1 MWTLSGILTV
11 FLILALTACP
21 PFEPPPDR
29 LTLNPVPF
37 SRLPGWDKD
46 ALWLAIPAFLRSCAT
61 FKARK
66 DTAPFYRNQ
75 RPAAEDFVFFGSIAD
90 WRPPCEEAKKIASG
104 DNEAARGFFE
114 HWFQPYLAANNG
126 EEGGFFTGYYEAEL
140 HGSLQAS
147 ERFWVPLYRRPNDL
161 ITIDLGLFRDDLRGR
176 RLAGRVR
183 DRRLVPFEVRAEING
198 GALKGKNLE
207 LLWVDDP
214 ADAFFLHVQG
224 SGRVILDDGSMM
236 RVGYDGQN
244 GHSYV
249 SIGRKLVDYGE
260 MELDQVSMQ
269 SIRSWLEAH
278 PGRAEKLLEINPS
291 FIFFRAVPVQDHE
304 TGPQGAQGI
313 PLTPGRSIAVDHAFI
328 ALGVPLWLDT
338 TEPALEPATEMAD
351 DPGPA
356 RAFPPLRRLMVSQDT
371 GGAIRGP
378 VRGDFFWGFGEDAEE
393 KAGRMK
399 QSGRY
404 YLLLPKTVRPNPAG
418 AKDPQEK
425 ES

>member
-1 MWTLSGILTV
+1 M
-11 FLILALTACP
+11 ACSP
-21 PFEPPPDR
+21 SAPLPTR

-37 SRLPGWDKD
+37 PWLPGWDKG
-46 ALWLAIPAFLRSCAT
+46 APWPAIPAFLRSCAT
-61 FKARK
+61 LKARK
-66 DTAPFYRNQ
+66 DAAPFYHNQ
-75 RPAAEDFVFFGSIAD
+75 LPAAADAVSFGFVAD
-90 WRPPCEEAKKIASG
+90 WKPPCEAAGDVAKG
-104 DNEAARGFFE
+104 DNKAARALFE
-114 HWFQPYLAANNG
+114 HWFQPYLAGNNE
-126 EEGGFFTGYYEAEL
+126 EEGLFTGYYEAEL
-140 HGSLQAS
+140 HGSRQES
-147 ERFWVPLYRRPNDL
+147 ERYWVPLYRRPNDL
-161 ITIDLGLFRDDLRGR
+161 VTIDLGLFRDDLRGR
-176 RLAGRVR
+176 RLAGRIR
-183 DRRLVPFEVRAEING
+183 DRRLVPFEARAQING
-198 GALKGKNLE
+198 GALKGKDLE

-224 SGRVILDDGSMM
+224 SGRVILDDGSVV

-249 SIGRKLVDYGE
+249 SVGRKLVDYGE

-278 PGRAEKLLEINPS
+278 PERSEKLLEINPS
-291 FIFFRAVPVQDHE
+291 FIFFRAAPVQDPE
-304 TGPQGAQGI
+304 AGPPGAQGV
-313 PLTPGRSIAVDHAFI
+313 PLTPGRSIAVDHAFM

-338 TEPALEPATEMAD
+338 TEPAAKMAD

-356 RAFPPLRRLMVSQDT
+356 RAFPPLRRLLVSQDT

-404 YLLLPKTVRPNPAG
+404 YLLFPKTVRPNPAG
-418 AKDPQEK
+418 EKDPQEK